1 MCNYCASFVQ
11 VNLKPVFMA
20 TVSFSFRSRKD
31 KAPLELRLSFVV
43 ANNIN
48 SKDKKKKP
56 VSFYCRTQLY
66 LERDFWNDYKQNKR
80 FKDVEKVK
88 KKSEVENHLAELSNK
103 VIEEFNS
110 SSLDSINK
118 DWLKR
123 IVNDFYHDD
132 KLEEIP
138 HDLVNYVD
146 YFVRIKK
153 HELKEYNLK
162 RYKSLKGKILEFE
175 DRKNYSCYFK
185 RVNEEFKAQ
194 FIEFCEEEDYSVN
207 TYEKF
212 LTRIK
217 TLCRHARGKGI
228 DVSPEFEDLKVK
240 KEKTSFV
247 YLTREELLKVK
258 KLNKLSKKLDTA
270 RDWLLISCYT
280 GQRISDFMKFDN
292 SMIESYKEGNFLE
305 FTQQK
310 TKNLVSVPITPP
322 LRSII
327 NKRNGEFP
335 NKLIEQEYNRLIK
348 IVCKKAGMTGKV
360 EGKIKKKIDDKKT
373 QRNVEGFYPK
383 YKLIS
388 SHAGRRTFATLY
400 YGHIPTQK
408 LLPITG
414 HKTEKMLL
422 NYIGKNPYEQSRES
436 LQYLMNTKNIMD

>member
-1 MCNYCASFVQ
+1 M
-11 VNLKPVFMA
+11 
-20 TVSFSFRSRKD
+20 
-31 KAPLELRLSFVV
+31 
-43 ANNIN
+43 IN
-48 SKDKKKKP
+48 
-56 VSFYCRTQLY
+56 
-66 LERDFWNDYKQNKR
+66 
-80 FKDVEKVK
+80 
-88 KKSEVENHLAELSNK
+88 
-103 VIEEFNS
+103 EFNS
-110 SSLDSINK
+110 SSLDAINK

-123 IVNDFYHDD
+123 IVNDFYQDD
-132 KLEEIP
+132 KVEKTP
-138 HDLVNYVD
+138 NDLVNYID
-146 YFVRIKK
+146 YFIRIKK

-162 RYKSLKGKILEFE
+162 RYKSLKAKILEFE

-185 RVNEEFKAQ
+185 RVNEQFKAK

-240 KEKTSFV
+240 KQKTSFV
-247 YLTREELLKVK
+247 YFTREELLKIK

-280 GQRISDFMKFDN
+280 GQRISDFMKFDK
-292 SMIESYKEGNFLE
+292 SMIESHKEGDFLE

-310 TKNLVSVPITPP
+310 TKNLITVPITPP

-335 NKLIEQEYNRLIK
+335 DKLIEQEYNRLIK
-348 IVCKKAGMTGKV
+348 VVCKKAGITEKV

-388 SHAGRRTFATLY
+388 SHIGRRTFATLY
-400 YGHIPTQK
+400 YGNIPTQK
-408 LLPITG
+408 ILPITG